1 MTSSLLAH
9 GVGTGSGGLRALPVA
24 AMGASKSTPSVDS
37 DLRALKAHAASARE
51 RQEAFERLRRQFL
64 TPIGAAELLKA
75 KADIEALRFPM
86 WQEPPLDATR
96 LSREAQRPEMEINR
110 AC

>member
-1 MTSSLLAH
+1 MKLGAPEEKQFACLYPALCLLC
-9 GVGTGSGGLRALPVA
+9 LRA
-24 AMGASKSTPSVDS
+24 GAWPG
-37 DLRALKAHAASARE
+37 
-51 RQEAFERLRRQFL
+51 QEAFERLRRQFL

-96 LSREAQRPEMEINR
+96 LSREAQQPEREINR
-110 AC
+110 AY